1 MGWVKLL
8 THEAEFELGNI
19 AEDLHE
25 ELFLERSF
33 LEMVQKRKSTIIRKQ
48 QIIEAARKLIIK
60 KGSEHLTVRSIAKEV
75 NITEAA
81 IYRHFR
87 SKREILSFLMS
98 YISETMLEEIDK
110 RPLDGNV
117 SLEAVDYV
125 LGKHLSEIE
134 QRMGMSFQ
142 VIAEILSLGDK
153 KLNKEVYES
162 INKYLDR
169 LKGILLEAA
178 RAGHVKKNLDFD
190 ASALL
195 CFGAIQ
201 GLVNVWALSNYSFD
215 LTEKYKSLWSVL
227 RRALAGRA

>member
-1 MGWVKLL
+1 M
-8 THEAEFELGNI
+8 
-19 AEDLHE
+19 
-25 ELFLERSF
+25 
-33 LEMVQKRKSTIIRKQ
+33 MQKRKSTTIRKQ
-48 QIIEAARKLIIK
+48 QIVEAARKLIIK

-81 IYRHFR
+81 IYRHFK

-110 RPLDGNV
+110 RPLDGDG
-117 SLEAVDYV
+117 SLEAIDYV
-125 LGKHLSEIE
+125 LEKHLSEIE
-134 QRMGMSFQ
+134 QRRGMSFQ

-162 INKYLDR
+162 LNKYLDR
-169 LKGILLEAA
+169 LRAVLSEAA
-178 RAGHVKKNLDFD
+178 QAGQVEENLDFD

-201 GLVNVWALSNYSFD
+201 GLVNVWALSNYGFD
-215 LTEKYKSLWSVL
+215 LTVKYKSLWSVL
-227 RRALAGRA
+227 RRALVKRA